1 MYEKPSL
8 PKETIYSGFLILL
21 QLQYCKFTN
30 LVVFRLPLKP
40 TQPKLVH
47 CLKPKTK
54 LNSEV

>member
-1 MYEKPSL
+1 MYAKEAL
-8 PKETIYSGFLILL
+8 PNETIYSGFLILL
-21 QLQYCKFTN
+21 LLQYCKFTN

-54 LNSEV
+54 LNSKV